1 MRRSP
6 GIKWDRNSN
15 VSADTAPACAAVK
28 KWTDALNEE
37 VHAVAVQVNRV
48 KQWDALVCASAV
60 KVSRVR
66 QQCSMLAEGQR
77 HLLEVLADIES
88 QQKAL
93 EEMLSK
99 LQDVTPLDVD
109 PPTTL
114 DQRHQLLEQAV
125 ALNARIAKMTDA
137 VEGMQREISEASRV
151 ANRNVVSLM
160 LQNRAALQT
169 TAGMLQ
175 DLQAD
180 LDVLPQ

>member
-1 MRRSP
+1 MGRSP

-114 DQRHQLLEQAV
+114 EQAV